1 MEDTMLDRV
10 KFMETLRS
18 VAEIARVS
26 TTPLSKEEI
35 NGYFDQMELTDEQ
48 QEMVYQYLL
57 NPQPEESEEEVTQEQ
72 DVANEEQTEEEQPQ
86 ESMFLKMYMEE
97 INEIPGLSLPEERE
111 AYVKLIDGDASVT
124 QRISDHWLVKVVDI
138 AKTYEKH
145 NVSIE
150 DIIQEGNIGLLMG
163 IQNLLGTKKMIDVEE
178 YLKESIQKAMEDFI
192 DEMNTEDDWEST
204 VLAKTT
210 LIHEA
215 KKAMTDDL
223 GRTPTVKEL
232 SNFTK
237 ISEEEIQD
245 ILNLSLEDEKKIG
258 KSAAVAKDASIEPW
272 HDANEIEE

>member
-1 MEDTMLDRV
+1 MLDRV

-35 NGYFDQMELTDEQ
+35 NGYFDEMELTDEQ

-57 NPQPEESEEEVTQEQ
+57 NPQPEEPVEEVNQEQ
-72 DVANEEQTEEEQPQ
+72 EVSDEGQAEDEQSQAEQPQ

-97 INEIPGLSLPEERE
+97 ISEIPGLSLPEERE
-111 AYVKLIDGDASVT
+111 AYVKLIDGDGSVI
-124 QRISDHWLVKVVDI
+124 QRISDHWLTKVVSI

-145 NVSIE
+145 NVNIE

-163 IQNLLGTKKMIDVEE
+163 IQTLLGTQKMIDVEE

-204 VLAKTT
+204 VVAKTT

-232 SNFTK
+232 SDFTK
-237 ISEEEIQD
+237 LSEEEIQD
-245 ILNLSLEDEKKIG
+245 ILNLSLKNEKE
-258 KSAAVAKDASIEPW
+258 KSKESEKDASIDPW
-272 HDANEIEE
+272 QDAKKIEE

>member
-1 MEDTMLDRV
+1 MLDRV

-26 TTPLSKEEI
+26 TTPMSKEEI
-35 NGYFDQMELTDEQ
+35 NGYFDEMELTDEQ

-57 NPQPEESEEEVTQEQ
+57 NPQPEEPEEEVNQ
-72 DVANEEQTEEEQPQ
+72 DPEVSNEGQAEEEQPQ

-97 INEIPGLSLPEERE
+97 IAEIPGLSLPEERE
-111 AYVKLIDGDASVT
+111 AYMKLIDGDGSVI
-124 QRISDHWLVKVVDI
+124 QRISDHWLTKVVSI

-145 NVSIE
+145 NVNIE

-163 IQNLLGTKKMIDVEE
+163 IQTLLGTQKMIDVEE

-192 DEMNTEDDWEST
+192 DEMNTGDDWEST

-215 KKAMTDDL
+215 KKAMTNDL
-223 GRTPTVKEL
+223 GRTPTIKEM
-232 SNFTK
+232 SDFTK
-237 ISEEEIQD
+237 LSEEEIQD
-245 ILNLSLEDEKKIG
+245 ILKLAIENEKE
-258 KSAAVAKDASIEPW
+258 KSKSEASAKNASIEPW
-272 HDANEIEE
+272 QDAKKIEE

>member
-35 NGYFDQMELTDEQ
+35 NGYFDQMELTEEQ

-57 NPQPEESEEEVTQEQ
+57 NPQPEEPEEEENQEQ
-72 DVANEEQTEEEQPQ
+72 DVAIEGQEEEEQPQ

-97 INEIPGLSLPEERE
+97 IKEIPGLSLPEERE

-124 QRISDHWLVKVVDI
+124 QRISDHWLTKVVSI

-145 NVSIE
+145 NVNLE

-163 IQNLLGTKKMIDVEE
+163 IQDLLGTKKMIDVDE

-215 KKAMTDDL
+215 KQAMTNDL

-232 SNFTK
+232 SDFTK
-237 ISEEEIQD
+237 ISEEEIRD
-245 ILNLSLEDEKKIG
+245 ILHLSLEDKEETQ
-258 KSAAVAKDASIEPW
+258 KSATTTKDASIEPW
-272 HDANEIEE
+272 KAAKEIEE